1 MVKFVRIAILNHLEF
16 LKKIILRM
24 FLVSRLVQSFLSFIK
39 DINNQSTNLVN
50 EEVTAIKILLELYDN
65 QYQQVLLLELILV
78 YR

>member
-1 MVKFVRIAILNHLEF
+1 
-16 LKKIILRM
+16 M